1 MRRAVKRCTQTPAT
15 CIPILRCFWRRRRK
29 VNIGI
34 LGTGDVGRALGRGFV
49 ALGHK
54 VMMGARAAGN
64 ERAGAFVAEAGPNA
78 AQGTFADAA
87 RFGEIVV
94 LATLGSANEAALG
107 QAGVENLAGKLVLD
121 TTNPLDF
128 SQGMPPRLFVGHTDS
143 GGERVQRMLPKSNV
157 VKVWNTVGYAHMF
170 RPDFPGGPP
179 DMFIAGNDSAAKQ
192 QVAKLL
198 ADFGWNTV
206 DSGGIESS
214 RYLEGMCMVWVLH
227 GAATGSWNHA
237 FKLLHK

>member
-1 MRRAVKRCTQTPAT
+1 VK
-15 CIPILRCFWRRRRK
+15 
-29 VNIGI
+29 IGI
-34 LGTGDVGRALGRGFV
+34 LGTGDVGRALGKAFV

-64 ERAGAFVAEAGPNA
+64 EKALAFVAEAGPNA

-94 LATLGSANEAALG
+94 LATLGSANEAALT

-143 GGERVQRMLPKSNV
+143 GGERVQRLLPRSKV
-157 VKVWNTVGYAHMF
+157 VKVWNTVGHAHMF

-179 DMFIAGNDSAAKQ
+179 DMFIAGDDDAAKQ
-192 QVAKLL
+192 QVTTLL
-198 ADFGWNTV
+198 GDFGWNTI

-214 RYLEGMCMVWVLH
+214 RYLEGMCLVWVLH
-227 GAATGSWNHA
+227 GVATGSWNHA
-237 FKLLHK
+237 FKLLHR